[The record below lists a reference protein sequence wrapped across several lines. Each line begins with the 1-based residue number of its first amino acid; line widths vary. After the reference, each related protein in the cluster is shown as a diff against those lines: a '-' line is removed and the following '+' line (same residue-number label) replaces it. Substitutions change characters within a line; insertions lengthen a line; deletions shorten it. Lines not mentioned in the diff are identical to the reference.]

1 MPSIKVFYAL
11 LLSCLIAAGAQAQS
25 AQPSGEALFAIAEG
39 RWGVASDSPGREAV
53 NCDDAPLHIEIDAE
67 RGRYTATFANGQPV
81 AADILANGEGWFHIA
96 YDGEERLDDFGR
108 PQSWYWV
115 MIDENTFTWV
125 RNDWVDTGGA
135 TAARVRCEG
144 ALAS

>member
-1 MPSIKVFYAL
+1 M
-11 LLSCLIAAGAQAQS
+11 
-25 AQPSGEALFAIAEG
+25 AQPSGEALYSIAEG
-39 RWGVASDSPGREAV
+39 RWGVSADTPDRGEV
-53 NCDDAPLHIEIDAE
+53 NCETAPLHIEIDAE
-67 RGRYTATFANGQPV
+67 RGRYTATFANGQAV
-81 AADILANGEGWFHIA
+81 AANILATGEGWFHIA
-96 YDGEERLDDFGR
+96 YDDEARLDDFGR
-108 PQSWYWV
+108 LQTWYWV